1 MSEGTERIR
10 ELVEQASNLPREDG
24 NTVTLLEEAV
34 RIADTLGDA
43 ELGFSVRMRLVDA
56 GCWSGHLDRMIVAFA
71 WCLARY
77 DLSPDKGAMFSL
89 YWKYKWIAEE
99 AVNFP
104 HIGREKINELYDDM
118 ASRYAKADI
127 SLRPVHYFRCR
138 FAMVRGDKGAAARH
152 FAAWIATPR
161 DYFSNCSACE
171 ADERVDYHAFM
182 GDDDTAVRSAEPMLQ
197 GKVSCAEVPH
207 RTFAR
212 VLLPLLR
219 LGRLD
224 EAAAAH
230 RKGIRLIKPGKKLLE
245 FAGEHVAFLAL
256 TGNHGRAVKQ
266 LERFLPFALEVRAR
280 LDGMSF
286 LIDALL
292 LTSLLTASG
301 TTTLRLKLPKSAFGP
316 STGVVAQ
323 KGSRYEVAAL
333 HDYLAREAAASAA
346 MFDRRNG
353 TSFATDRIQRS
364 LARAAIALDF
374 PLDRGEEA

>member
-256 TGNHGRAVKQ
+256 TGNHGRA
-266 LERFLPFALEVRAR
+266 
-280 LDGMSF
+280 GMSF

-301 TTTLRLKLPKSAFGP
+301 TETLRLKLPKSAFGP

-364 LARAAIALDF
+364 LARAAIARDF